1 MEITLGL
8 AARTPP
14 STIYFLVR
22 IECLKDS
29 RVMVRLIVPIIQQRF
44 EIDRGQAYT
53 IHKNK
58 STVSNR
64 RLPLSSRPLS
74 RRVEMGMACYELTVE
89 ILFSL
94 LYRIPGSDK
103 WLMQPR
109 HGYGVNLFTLM
120 R

>member
-1 MEITLGL
+1 
-8 AARTPP
+8 
-14 STIYFLVR
+14 
-22 IECLKDS
+22 
-29 RVMVRLIVPIIQQRF
+29 MVRLIVPIIQQRF
-44 EIDRGQAYT
+44 EIDRGQGYT

-74 RRVEMGMACYELTVE
+74 RRVEMGMACYELKVE

-94 LYRIPGSDK
+94 LQRIPGSVK
-103 WLMQPR
+103 WVMELR
-109 HGYGVNLFTLM
+109 RGYGVNVFTLM